1 MSIRGYRLSLLVSV
15 FYFVSAVVMTYPLIF
30 HLFDGLAGGYGTG
43 DSLGNVSVIN
53 WVKRAIFDLHV
64 DFRYFNYILYPYGVD
79 ILKETN
85 FSIDYLLAVPL
96 TVLGGPVFAYNL
108 FFLFELCLSAFA
120 MYLFVKYLTGNMPV
134 AIYSGFAFGFCPY
147 HFARGFAGHLNMFG
161 TWWIPLM
168 LLYLHRAI
176 AEKKT
181 RDSVLAALFFVLA
194 TLTSGYYGVMCG
206 VLILCVAL
214 FYVMQTFRKIS
225 LSDLRKQLD
234 SAIKIIVCFVVFSL
248 PLTIYLDYVGAPGN
262 PYSVQYLT
270 VYSASPEDYLTPASI
285 HPIWQLLGERPLGHG
300 LPWERDIYLGLSV
313 IVLAYLGVARS
324 RDKLRWLYVSVGG
337 LSFLLSLGPY
347 LWLGET
353 LTSFPLP
360 YKFLAQYIPL
370 LATARAL
377 NRFGLIVMLAVSL
390 LAGFGLASIL
400 KWRSITCGRGR
411 RIFNRRSVLT
421 MFLILVVVVEFASVP
436 FPVLEVKS
444 IEGTA
449 AYRWLATQPGDFA
462 IVEYPI
468 GSLEAGGGGGQAR
481 AMWGTVIHGKHTVS
495 GGVVLPKSKEIE
507 LVNRL
512 RFFEPNFSGNVD
524 LSLYHFLNIRYVLFH
539 RVSYVA
545 MFGLDNWYR
554 AVDLANRTGGL
565 TFVDNMEGTLVY
577 RVM

>member
-1 MSIRGYRLSLLVSV
+1 MGSEMCIR
-15 FYFVSAVVMTYPLIF
+15 
-30 HLFDGLAGGYGTG
+30 D
-43 DSLGNVSVIN
+43 
-53 WVKRAIFDLHV
+53 
-64 DFRYFNYILYPYGVD
+64 
-79 ILKETN
+79 
-85 FSIDYLLAVPL
+85 
-96 TVLGGPVFAYNL
+96 
-108 FFLFELCLSAFA
+108 
-120 MYLFVKYLTGNMPV
+120 
-134 AIYSGFAFGFCPY
+134 
-147 HFARGFAGHLNMFG
+147 
-161 TWWIPLM
+161 
-168 LLYLHRAI
+168 
-176 AEKKT
+176 
-181 RDSVLAALFFVLA
+181 
-194 TLTSGYYGVMCG
+194 
-206 VLILCVAL
+206 
-214 FYVMQTFRKIS
+214 
-225 LSDLRKQLD
+225 
-234 SAIKIIVCFVVFSL
+234 
-248 PLTIYLDYVGAPGN
+248 
-262 PYSVQYLT
+262 
-270 VYSASPEDYLTPASI
+270 
-285 HPIWQLLGERPLGHG
+285 RPLGHG

-313 IVLAYLGVARS
+313 IVLAYLGVTRS
-324 RDKLRWLYVSVGG
+324 RDKLRWLYVSVAG

-377 NRFGLIVMLAVSL
+377 NRFGLIAMLAVSL
-390 LAGFGLASIL
+390 LAGFGLASVL
-400 KWRSITCGRGR
+400 KGRSTICGRGR
-411 RIFNRRSVLT
+411 RIFNRRSALT
-421 MFLILVVVVEFASVP
+421 MFLILVVAVEFASVP

-524 LSLYHFLNIRYVLFH
+524 LSLYHSLNIRYVLFH
-539 RVSYVA
+539 RESYVA